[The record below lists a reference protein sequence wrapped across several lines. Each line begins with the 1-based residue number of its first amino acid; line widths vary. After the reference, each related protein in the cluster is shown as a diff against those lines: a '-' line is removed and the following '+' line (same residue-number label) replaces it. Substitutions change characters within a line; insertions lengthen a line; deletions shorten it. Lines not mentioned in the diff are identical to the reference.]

1 MLVAKGVIRRQIPRL
16 VRKLH
21 IPRHPHWLAWH
32 LQADLA
38 TTSTATAAANR
49 RSVTNVCR
57 AVFCRRVS
65 LAPRKRVASL
75 SVCEA
80 DGLESASVLTG
91 HASCLTTQRAT
102 AVPAAKHLHP
112 FRGTNHVEKKLDRLR
127 VDVLTPP

>member
-65 LAPRKRVASL
+65 LAPRKRLASL

-102 AVPAAKHLHP
+102 AVTCCKVSPP
-112 FRGTNHVEKKLDRLR
+112 FERNQRSEERR
-127 VDVLTPP
+127 VGK